1 MGVHFLSS
9 GMGCGG
15 SWAKKNKKKKG
26 FSGFSVQLIA
36 AVGGEWG

>member
-1 MGVHFLSS
+1 VG
-9 GMGCGG
+9 
-15 SWAKKNKKKKG
+15 KENKKKKG